1 MIFYLLLAA
10 LSLGSVALQQA
21 NITQGSLGKVMAA
34 FSKENRTMKTTN
46 VTSAVS
52 EEDLTKLEDQIH
64 SNQTSPVVTEDDE
77 RFQDQEF
84 VLDLSPPGCDRK
96 RLIHATDSI
105 CADRFH
111 KDMQDLRADDWCVL
125 EHILRPYND
134 MTLCVEMV
142 TNLVGCY
149 FPNSDVQELFLFL
162 HSNYFH
168 NCSEEQQFADAP
180 QSVVL
185 TLTIAPVSLIPVL
198 VYLVIRRS

>member
-1 MIFYLLLAA
+1 
-10 LSLGSVALQQA
+10 
-21 NITQGSLGKVMAA
+21 
-34 FSKENRTMKTTN
+34 
-46 VTSAVS
+46 
-52 EEDLTKLEDQIH
+52 
-64 SNQTSPVVTEDDE
+64 
-77 RFQDQEF
+77 
-84 VLDLSPPGCDRK
+84 
-96 RLIHATDSI
+96 
-105 CADRFH
+105 
-111 KDMQDLRADDWCVL
+111 
-125 EHILRPYND
+125 